1 MRFCWKT
8 KKSKRKSTYKDT
20 LVAQGPNP
28 ESQFAKAEELSHLAG
43 TIAVLTGEQD
53 FMAMDVL
60 TRMLLTA
67 MVEGDLEA
75 LTKVMADFAV
85 KNSNKGKQDAID
97 DLIDATQNERGVN

>member
-1 MRFCWKT
+1 MTNLLKHRELIEEFF
-8 KKSKRKSTYKDT
+8 D
-20 LVAQGPNP
+20 
-28 ESQFAKAEELSHLAG
+28 KAEELSHLAE
-43 TIAVLTGEQD
+43 TIHLLTGEQD

-85 KNSNKGKQDAID
+85 RNSKQGKQDAID
-97 DLIDATQNERGVN
+97 DLIDATQNQRGVN

>member
-1 MRFCWKT
+1 MKNLLKHRELIEEFFD
-8 KKSKRKSTYKDT
+8 KS
-20 LVAQGPNP
+20 
-28 ESQFAKAEELSHLAG
+28 EELSHLAG

-85 KNSNKGKQDAID
+85 RNSTQGKHLAAQGNEDAIQS
-97 DLIDATQNERGVN
+97 LIDDTQNERGVN

>member
-1 MRFCWKT
+1 MTNLLKHREMIEEFF
-8 KKSKRKSTYKDT
+8 D
-20 LVAQGPNP
+20 
-28 ESQFAKAEELSHLAG
+28 KAEELSHLAG

-85 KNSNKGKQDAID
+85 SNSKGKQDAIG

>member
-1 MRFCWKT
+1 MKSLLKHRELIEEFFD
-8 KKSKRKSTYKDT
+8 KSK
-20 LVAQGPNP
+20 
-28 ESQFAKAEELSHLAG
+28 ELSHLAE
-43 TIAVLTGEQD
+43 TIHLLTGEQD

-85 KNSNKGKQDAID
+85 RNSTQGKHLDVQGNEDAIQS
-97 DLIDATQNERGVN
+97 LINDTQNQRGVN

>member
-1 MRFCWKT
+1 MTNLLKHREMIEEFFD
-8 KKSKRKSTYKDT
+8 KS
-20 LVAQGPNP
+20 
-28 ESQFAKAEELSHLAG
+28 EELSHLAG

-85 KNSNKGKQDAID
+85 RNSNQGKHLAAQGNQDAIQK
-97 DLIDATQNERGVN
+97 LIDDTQNERGVN

>member
-1 MRFCWKT
+1 MNNLLKHRELIEEFF
-8 KKSKRKSTYKDT
+8 D
-20 LVAQGPNP
+20 
-28 ESQFAKAEELSHLAG
+28 KAEELSHLAR
-43 TIAVLTGEQD
+43 TIHILTDEKD

-75 LTKVMADFAV
+75 LTHVMADFAV
-85 KNSNKGKQDAID
+85 RNSKGKQDAVS

>member
-1 MRFCWKT
+1 MTNLLKHRELIEEFFD
-8 KKSKRKSTYKDT
+8 KS
-20 LVAQGPNP
+20 
-28 ESQFAKAEELSHLAG
+28 EELSHLAE

-85 KNSNKGKQDAID
+85 SNSNKGKQDAID

>member
-1 MRFCWKT
+1 MTNLLKHRELIEEFF
-8 KKSKRKSTYKDT
+8 D
-20 LVAQGPNP
+20 
-28 ESQFAKAEELSHLAG
+28 KAEELSHLAE
-43 TIAVLTGEQD
+43 TIHLLTGEQD

-75 LTKVMADFAV
+75 LTHVMADFAV
-85 KNSNKGKQDAID
+85 RNSKGKQDAVS

>member
-1 MRFCWKT
+1 MKNLLKHREMIEEFFD
-8 KKSKRKSTYKDT
+8 KS
-20 LVAQGPNP
+20 
-28 ESQFAKAEELSHLAG
+28 EELSHLAG

>member
-1 MRFCWKT
+1 LIEEFF
-8 KKSKRKSTYKDT
+8 D
-20 LVAQGPNP
+20 
-28 ESQFAKAEELSHLAG
+28 KAEELSHLSR
-43 TIAVLTGEQD
+43 TIHILTDEKD

-85 KNSNKGKQDAID
+85 RNSTQGKHLGAQGNEDAIQS
-97 DLIDATQNERGVN
+97 LIDDTQNQRGVN

>member
-1 MRFCWKT
+1 MNNLLKHRELIEEFFD
-8 KKSKRKSTYKDT
+8 KS
-20 LVAQGPNP
+20 
-28 ESQFAKAEELSHLAG
+28 EELSHLAG

-85 KNSNKGKQDAID
+85 SNSKGKQDAIG